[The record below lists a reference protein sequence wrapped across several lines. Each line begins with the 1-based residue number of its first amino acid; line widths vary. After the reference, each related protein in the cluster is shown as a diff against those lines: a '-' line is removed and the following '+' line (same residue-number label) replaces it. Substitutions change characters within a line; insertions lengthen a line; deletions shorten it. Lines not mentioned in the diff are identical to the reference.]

1 MSVDVEL
8 LEAVA
13 ARLRHDGPLEIGTM
27 FRRPGIRTA
36 GTIVAF
42 LGADGEVIAKL
53 PVERVQQ
60 RFAAGDA
67 LPVTMGTRTMREWV
81 SIAAAESP
89 AATIERWVP
98 LVQEALD
105 FVTAQ
110 RSS

>member
-1 MSVDVEL
+1 MSADIPL

-13 ARLRHDGPLEIGTM
+13 DRLRHDGPLEIGTM

-42 LGADGEVIAKL
+42 LGTDDELIAKL

-60 RFAAGDA
+60 LFAAGDA

-81 SIAAAESP
+81 TIAAADSR
-89 AATIERWVP
+89 AATIERWAP

-110 RSS
+110 RAG